1 MLPCKK
7 SVTKIWLHSALFGGT
22 DNWNVVWVRI
32 LRISYFSLTLECWA
46 EKWATIWNE
55 SILADVMELQSPAP
69 IKRDCIAFLHSLWKP
84 GHLLASVEIKWNYCH
99 TTLLCDLLI
108 QPSSRYVLVESNFSW
123 LSLAASIRLVE
134 KNWQQLV
141 YQNENWKRE
150 KNWTVCTRI
159 FGWIWLTWSGSVLK
173 FSFQLRPAVCQN
185 LIDIFHVLRNIQ
197 FNSDIKRPQC
207 HWTLILISINM
218 IVIGEDAAAFI
229 TLYSGHVTRLRH
241 PRHLQPGV
249 PPAHTSRPRNTRV
262 ITELPGSG
270 SCMYI
275 KQACYV
281 YFDAT

>member
-46 EKWATIWNE
+46 EIWATIWNE

-134 KNWQQLV
+134 KKLAAIGLPRR
-141 YQNENWKRE
+141 KLKTRE
-150 KNWTVCTRI
+150 KLNCVHSDFWMD
-159 FGWIWLTWSGSVLK
+159 LTDLVGK
-173 FSFQLRPAVCQN
+173 RFK
-185 LIDIFHVLRNIQ
+185 IQ
-197 FNSDIKRPQC
+197 FSAPPC
-207 HWTLILISINM
+207 
-218 IVIGEDAAAFI
+218 
-229 TLYSGHVTRLRH
+229 RL
-241 PRHLQPGV
+241 
-249 PPAHTSRPRNTRV
+249 SEFNW
-262 ITELPGSG
+262 
-270 SCMYI
+270 
-275 KQACYV
+275 
-281 YFDAT
+281 YFPCFEKYTI